1 MLTRILYLSAG
12 WFVISLLAT
21 LLAGNHLKKNH
32 VVISEAWLVSVILIG
47 GFWELYTFGVP
58 VEIASFSALA
68 FLFAQIWIFRLKDW
82 NALGQVTWS
91 MTLLV
96 TGVFIVYAFNVTA
109 FSPLNPISF
118 LIAITFLFI
127 EALALLLAL
136 THTYESLD
144 VTCRTR
150 WHRRIDQFKQ
160 ISDYQPMV
168 SLHLP
173 TYNEP
178 LEVVEQTLNWLS
190 KLDYPNYEV
199 LVVDNNTPD
208 DETWR
213 PLEKICEELGPNF
226 HLLHLD
232 QWPGY
237 KSGALNFAL
246 TQTNA
251 DAEII
256 GTIDADYQLDPGF
269 LRALVPGFVDPEVA
283 FIQTPQDY
291 RDYEGDSYTE
301 ATYYGYKYFFEVS
314 MPSRNEHNAIIFAGT
329 MGLIRRSVLEEI
341 GGWDEWCITEDAEAS
356 LRILKR
362 GYRSMYLK
370 KTFGRG
376 LMPFNFEGLKKQR
389 FRWCFGGIQILKK
402 HWEALMPWAHWVDPK
417 NKLTFQQRYYYL
429 VGGLQWFTDLFN
441 LLFVFFLVMG
451 AVFSMVHTSLQIRP
465 LTRAIMLMPALF
477 LVLNLWRFVW
487 VLRSKLKISIGMA
500 FKTMFNF
507 FSMGW
512 AVTLASIQGLVQPEG
527 VFLRTPKAKSGSR
540 ALKAIRVTQW
550 ETLIGLACITS
561 GILAFVIH
569 PQVRTF
575 FLGGLLTWQASLY
588 LAAPLYSLLSARTD
602 QTEFQEVETGRPIM
616 EHWAARWA
624 LGIAIVIVVAVGAY
638 SLLPGPSKPPSYTRY
653 QPPQVPPGQL
663 FNFNKIPVYKPPQSP
678 TPTATRKPTATPTP
692 EITPTATEEGN
703 PGFLPSPSPT
713 ATLTSL
719 PTSEATITSTATIT
733 GTSTATLT
741 PPPRGTLTVTP
752 TVTLTP
758 PPSGTATVTPTATL
772 TATLIAEPTPTP
784 LTTATLP
791 PQLTPTPIASQTPG
805 PTGTATLPPLLTP
818 TPTALTTLQP
828 TTTTTILPVFTPT
841 AQPQPSPTPTL
852 GFSPRPTLSPTPVP
866 NPTSTPPVGSTAF
879 LWPRRLAH

>member
-1 MLTRILYLSAG
+1 MLTRILYLSAS

-21 LLAGNHLKKNH
+21 LLAGNRVKQNRILF
-32 VVISEAWLVSVILIG
+32 SEAWLISVLLLG
-47 GFWELYTFGVP
+47 DAWELFTFGVP
-58 VEIASFSALA
+58 VEIAGFSILT
-68 FLFAQIWIFRLKDW
+68 FVFTQFWIVRLRDW
-82 NALGQVTWS
+82 NMLGQVTWS
-91 MTLLV
+91 ITLLV
-96 TGVFIVYAFNVTA
+96 TAVFIVYAFNITA

-127 EALALLLAL
+127 EAAALLLAL

-150 WHRRIDQFKQ
+150 WHRRIDQ
-160 ISDYQPMV
+160 IEPVPGYVPMV

-178 LEVVEQTLNWLS
+178 LEVVEQTLIWLS

-199 LVVDNNTPD
+199 LVVDNNTPED
-208 DETWR
+208 QTWR
-213 PLEKICEELGPNF
+213 PLEEICERLGPNF

-246 TQTNA
+246 TQTHA

-269 LRALVPGFVDPEVA
+269 LRALVPGFADPLVA
-283 FIQTPQDY
+283 FVQTPQDY
-291 RDYEGDSYTE
+291 RDFEGDPYTE

-362 GYRSMYLK
+362 GYQSLYLK
-370 KTFGRG
+370 NTFGRG

-389 FRWCFGGIQILKK
+389 FRWCFGGVQILKK
-402 HWEALMPWAHWVDPK
+402 HWEALMPWAHWVDPN
-417 NKLTFQQRYYYL
+417 NKLTLRQRYYYL

-451 AVFSMVHTSLQIRP
+451 AVFSIVHTSLQIRP
-465 LTRAIMLMPALF
+465 LTLAIMLMPALF

-487 VLRSKLKISIGMA
+487 VLRNKLNISISMA

-527 VFLRTPKAKSGSR
+527 VFLRTPKSKSGSR

-550 ETLIGLACITS
+550 ETIIGLVCVIS
-561 GILAFVIH
+561 GVLAFAFH

-575 FLGGLLTWQASLY
+575 FLGSLLTWQASLY

-602 QTEFQEVETGRPIM
+602 QAEVQAIEPGKPIL

-624 LGIAIVIVVAVGAY
+624 LAMAAVIVIAVGAY
-638 SLLPGPSKPPSYTRY
+638 QLLPGPSEPPAYTRY
-653 QPPQVPPGQL
+653 QPPQVPPQQM
-663 FNFNKIPVYKPPQSP
+663 FNFKQVPVYKPTQSP
-678 TPTATRKPTATPTP
+678 TPTITQTPTQEISATATPG
-692 EITPTATEEGN
+692 GN
-703 PGFLPSPSPT
+703 PGFLPSPSST
-713 ATLTSL
+713 ATLT
-719 PTSEATITSTATIT
+719 PPPRGTATAT
-733 GTSTATLT
+733 LTTTLTATLTATLT
-741 PPPRGTLTVTP
+741 PPPRGTLTATP
-752 TVTLTP
+752 TATLTSTLTP
-758 PPSGTATVTPTATL
+758 TPMGTATVTPTVTATITTTL
-772 TATLIAEPTPTP
+772 TPEPTPTP
-784 LTTATLP
+784 TV
-791 PQLTPTPIASQTPG
+791 SSTPG
-805 PTGTATLPPLLTP
+805 PSATPTRGITSQASP
-818 TPTALTTLQP
+818 TPTA
-828 TTTTTILPVFTPT
+828 TPLST
-841 AQPQPSPTPTL
+841 ATPNATPTL
-852 GFSPRPTLSPTPVP
+852 TRAAISGLSNP
-866 NPTSTPPVGSTAF
+866 NSGKYGAIRGELRLLFRIILRRIRGEF
-879 LWPRRLAH
+879 LAARLLIMI